1 MEFALTR
8 TIAALCAAM
17 AGIARVLFEDM
28 LAYVTVRDQF
38 GRKIGTFQAL
48 QHRLA
53 DMFIGVEEV
62 VSLAWMAALAAESN
76 DARVDRWSPAYRSL
90 RLSPVDRSRGRST
103 PWRYG
108 HNRRVASGSSPS
120 ASLRLSN

>member
-8 TIAALCAAM
+8 AIAALCAAM
-17 AGIARVLFEDM
+17 AGIARVLFEDT

-38 GRKIGTFQAL
+38 GRKIGIFQAL

-62 VSLAWMAALAAESN
+62 VSLTWMAALAAESN
-76 DARVDRWSPAYRSL
+76 DHGTRGSMVSAARIGVCD
-90 RLSPVDRSRGRST
+90 
-103 PWRYG
+103 
-108 HNRRVASGSSPS
+108 
-120 ASLRLSN
+120 